1 MNKKVSGLA
10 FLAAQQGGEKNPNLW
25 DFAQARRD
33 WRAFP
38 DQVIP
43 AFTRGIIIGAAG
55 GMMWMTL
62 VVFVVNWVAK
72 SLGA

>member
-1 MNKKVSGLA
+1 MNRRVSGRD
-10 FLAAQQGGEKNPNLW
+10 FLAAQDETTPSLW
-25 DFAQARRD
+25 DFKQARRD

-62 VVFVVNWVAK
+62 VVFVVNWVSK